1 MSGEKTEYVT
11 CSTCDGYGKITSEQQ
26 EIENLQTQIQI
37 DAAINYANIQTENA
51 ALKEAIIE
59 LIPMAEQARDNLPVN
74 AHPAV
79 AMLMNKRIERAKK
92 LLNKQTQSESDG
104 DKNLS

>member
-51 ALKEAIIE
+51 ALKAMIGDVIASYEQYGELPSDII
-59 LIPMAEQARDNLPVN
+59 DS
-74 AHPAV
+74 
-79 AMLMNKRIERAKK
+79 AKK
-92 LLNKQTQSESDG
+92 LLNKQPQSESD
-104 DKNLS
+104 KTE